1 MSRVI
6 KKTLY
11 FFFQYDI
18 LVKKLKRKGIM
29 QGIIIGNISNI
40 YKIKTEQGIYD
51 AYARGKLKKEEIT
64 PMVGDKVETEIT
76 DIEKNAAIIEKILPR
91 KNYIKRPKIAN
102 IDQIVFIL
110 STKNPKPDLLMLDK
124 QLAYMEKLQIEP
136 IIVINKID
144 LEETYKPI
152 QELYTNIGYKTF
164 VISAKQKIGIEEV
177 TKALKNKIS
186 VLSGNSGVGKSSL
199 INALFHIDKTQE
211 GEVSQKNKK
220 GKNTTTDI
228 KLYELEKNTY
238 IADTPGFSSFEI
250 NEIESTELDKCFR
263 EFKPEIAKC
272 EFIGCTH
279 IKEQKCGVKEAIQEN
294 RIAKERYE
302 RYCKI
307 YEELKEK
314 EKYKWQ

>member
-1 MSRVI
+1 M
-6 KKTLY
+6 
-11 FFFQYDI
+11 
-18 LVKKLKRKGIM
+18 
-29 QGIIIGNISNI
+29 
-40 YKIKTEQGIYD
+40 
-51 AYARGKLKKEEIT
+51 
-64 PMVGDKVETEIT
+64 
-76 DIEKNAAIIEKILPR
+76 
-91 KNYIKRPKIAN
+91 AN
-102 IDQIVFIL
+102 VDQILFII

-152 QELYTNIGYKTF
+152 KELYTKVGYRTF
-164 VISAKQKIGIEEV
+164 LTSAKQKIGIEELRV
-177 TKALKNKIS
+177 ILRNKIS

-211 GEVSQKNKK
+211 GEVSKKNKK
-220 GKNTTTDI
+220 GKNTTTDT

-250 NEIESTELDKCFR
+250 NEIESTELDTYFR
-263 EFKPEIAKC
+263 EFQSEISKC

-279 IKEQKCGVKEAIQEN
+279 IKEQNCGVKEAVQTGI
-294 RIAKERYE
+294 ISKERYE

-314 EKYKWQ
+314 EKYKWQSLKK

>member
-1 MSRVI
+1 
-6 KKTLY
+6 
-11 FFFQYDI
+11 
-18 LVKKLKRKGIM
+18 M
-29 QGIIIGNISNI
+29 QGIIIGNISNL
-40 YKIKTEQGIYD
+40 YKIETEQGIYD
-51 AYARGKLKKEEIT
+51 AYARGKLKNEEIT
-64 PMVGDKVETEIT
+64 PIVGDKVEIEIT
-76 DIEKNAAIIEKILPR
+76 DNEKNTAVIEKILPR
-91 KNYIKRPKIAN
+91 KNHIKRPKMAN
-102 IDQIVFIL
+102 VDQILFII

-152 QELYTNIGYKTF
+152 KELYTKVGYRTF
-164 VISAKQKIGIEEV
+164 LTSAKQKIGIEELRV
-177 TKALKNKIS
+177 ILRNKIS

-211 GEVSQKNKK
+211 GEVSKKNKK
-220 GKNTTTDI
+220 GKNTTTDT

-250 NEIESTELDKCFR
+250 NEIESTELDTYFR
-263 EFKPEIAKC
+263 EFQSEISKC

-279 IKEQKCGVKEAIQEN
+279 IKEQNCGVKEAVQTGI
-294 RIAKERYE
+294 ISKERYE

-314 EKYKWQ
+314 EKYKWQSLKK